1 MTTTTRVMSSY
12 EWKNM
17 SKQAQKANKEF
28 SDLTKKEVRKAG
40 EDEID
45 KVEKAVKAME
55 PYNDVFEVRR
65 DGSTWGTW
73 IGTYVSVSIQLSLCV
88 SQ

>member
-1 MTTTTRVMSSY
+1 
-12 EWKNM
+12 M

-55 PYNDVFEVRR
+55 PFNDVFEVR
-65 DGSTWGTW
+65 
-73 IGTYVSVSIQLSLCV
+73 
-88 SQ
+88 